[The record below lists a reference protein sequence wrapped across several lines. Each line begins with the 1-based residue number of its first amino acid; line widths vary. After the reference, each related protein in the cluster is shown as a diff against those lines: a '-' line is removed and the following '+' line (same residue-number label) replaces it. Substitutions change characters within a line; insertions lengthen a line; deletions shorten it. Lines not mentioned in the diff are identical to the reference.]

1 MKPELCVA
9 RAGFRVLGRRSVK
22 GATVL
27 TAKTFASRKMPD
39 SKTALCYSF
48 LVRLP
53 PLARRFGIS
62 AGLIG
67 HDPRR
72 LTAQRV
78 LAT

>member
-53 PLARRFGIS
+53 PLARRFGILLS
-62 AGLIG
+62 VFLA
-67 HDPRR
+67 PRPS
-72 LTAQRV
+72 LHIST
-78 LAT
+78 